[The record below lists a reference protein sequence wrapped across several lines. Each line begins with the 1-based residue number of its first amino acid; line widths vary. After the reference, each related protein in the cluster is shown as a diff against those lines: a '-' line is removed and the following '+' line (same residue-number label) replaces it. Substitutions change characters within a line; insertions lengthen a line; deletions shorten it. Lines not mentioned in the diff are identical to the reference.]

1 MSYIYQHCH
10 SSFSDIFNKTRDQI
24 FSDITNLNINHQMF
38 LVQFD
43 EKCRNI
49 NIIII
54 IQQIG
59 EVGAQ
64 CTLQNGV
71 LAWCHNKSLKTRC
84 VRTTRMSL
92 RKWRG
97 HKNVLYNFTSK
108 LHSVSCE
115 DSTLYNTRW

>member
-1 MSYIYQHCH
+1 MVYIEVSNVSRGKDLV
-10 SSFSDIFNKTRDQI
+10 SSF
-24 FSDITNLNINHQMF
+24 ITNLNINHQMF

-71 LAWCHNKSLKTRC
+71 LAWCHS
-84 VRTTRMSL
+84 
-92 RKWRG
+92 RG
-97 HKNVLYNFTSK
+97 KDL
-108 LHSVSCE
+108 VSSFIE
-115 DSTLYNTRW
+115 DIREG

>member
-24 FSDITNLNINHQMF
+24 FSPADITNLNINHQMF

-71 LAWCHNKSLKTRC
+71 LAWCHNKSAVMAGT
-84 VRTTRMSL
+84 
-92 RKWRG
+92 
-97 HKNVLYNFTSK
+97 
-108 LHSVSCE
+108 
-115 DSTLYNTRW
+115 